1 MIGPADQAVP
11 RTSSLTPSPS
21 FVTPSL
27 MHFFTLI
34 WKNVWRRKVRCALTG
49 LGVALAVAAAVAL
62 VSFSSGFEQ
71 SSEEVYSGHGID
83 LVVLRSG
90 VAERLTSSLSE
101 EIAEQLMA
109 LPHVRAVN
117 PSLTDM
123 VSLGEGSLIGVPVH
137 GWRESSFIFRDME
150 FTSGKPFAAGEHGTA
165 LLGQSL
171 AKSLKKQVGE
181 QVDIEGKAFRVGG
194 IYRGLNVFEDSTAVV
209 ELGDLQLL
217 MDRPG
222 QVTEFQVQ
230 LETGPDANA
239 TAEALRPQ
247 IAALKNPQGD
257 RWGLAAV
264 PTGEYITGSTEIRIV
279 RGMSRVTS
287 LIAVLIGSIGMLNTM
302 VMSVLERT
310 GEIGLLRA
318 IGWRKRRVLGM
329 IMGESLLISLA
340 GSVVGLC
347 GAWLIVNGLSRAP
360 MLQGLVRP
368 ELTLLVLSQGFLLAL
383 VVGVLGGAYPA
394 WLGASQS
401 PWEALRNE

>member
-1 MIGPADQAVP
+1 M
-11 RTSSLTPSPS
+11 R
-21 FVTPSL
+21 
-27 MHFFTLI
+27 FFTLI

-101 EIAEQLMA
+101 EIAEQLLA
-109 LPHVRAVN
+109 LPHVKAVN

-137 GWRESSFIFRDME
+137 GWRASSFIFRDME
-150 FTSGKPFAAGEHGTA
+150 FIAGKALVTDEHGTV

-171 AKSLKKQVGE
+171 AKSLKKQVGQ
-181 QVDIEGKAFRVGG
+181 QVDVEGKAFHIGG
-194 IYRGLNVFEDSTAVV
+194 IYRGLNVFEDSTAVI
-209 ELGDLQLL
+209 ELSDLQKL
-217 MDRPG
+217 MDRQG

-230 LETGPDANA
+230 LEAGPEASA
-239 TAEALRPQ
+239 TAEALKPQ
-247 IAALKNPQGD
+247 IAALKNPRGD

-264 PTGEYITGSTEIRIV
+264 PTGEYITSSTEIRIV

-329 IMGESLLISLA
+329 ILGESLLISLA
-340 GSVVGLC
+340 GSIVGLA
-347 GAWLIVNGLSRAP
+347 GAWLIVSTLSHAP

-368 ELTLLVLSQGFLLAL
+368 ELTPLVLTQGLLLAI
-383 VVGVLGGAYPA
+383 VVGLAGGAYPA

-401 PWEALRNE
+401 PWEALRSE